1 MIHIHKAAY
10 FTRIE
15 LERGQDP
22 RSVAAVVSL
31 ALTLAMV
38 ENHETTA
45 KLPRSLTERETVT
58 EAIRCLLWEKR
69 FRISLEIRGVWF
81 GFWVLCITSS
91 RPQKGDP
98 GSGAL

>member
-15 LERGQDP
+15 LERGQVP
-22 RSVAAVVSL
+22 RSVVAVVSL

-58 EAIRCLLWEKR
+58 EAMPMSTLGETFLL
-69 FRISLEIRGVWF
+69 SLKIRGV
-81 GFWVLCITSS
+81 
-91 RPQKGDP
+91 
-98 GSGAL
+98 